1 MTAFKYLGRVMTT
14 GDDDWPAV
22 VGNLCNARKIWGR
35 LSRIL
40 RQEGADLKV
49 SGHLFKLVTQAV
61 LFFRVETWVLI
72 HRMEWDLGSFQHR
85 VVQQLTGRQPRRRG
99 GGSWE
104 YPTL

>member
-35 LSRIL
+35 LLRIL

-49 SGHLFKLVTQAV
+49 SGHLFKSVTQAV
-61 LFFRVETWVLI
+61 LFFRVETWVLT
-72 HRMEWDLGSFQHR
+72 HRM
-85 VVQQLTGRQPRRRG
+85 
-99 GGSWE
+99 
-104 YPTL
+104 